1 MAMLAP
7 FAMPLLAASAAVGAV
22 GSIRSGNMQQAAA
35 DAEAQRMNAAAD
47 VTLRDATAQDEQFR
61 MDARR
66 RIGLQLA
73 ASAEA
78 GAGLNADSLR
88 ESIYGVEMD
97 SAAIRYGAMSRD
109 QALRDQAGITRWQG
123 RNAKTAG
130 YLNAAA
136 SVLNAGSSYYGG
148 RARIDAA
155 KKGT

>member
-1 MAMLAP
+1 MADP
-7 FAMPLLAASAAVGAV
+7 FTWIALASAVVGAAGAV
-22 GSIRSGNMQQAAA
+22 KQGVDAKNQAQ
-35 DAEAQRMNAAAD
+35 AEADRMRVAGEVA
-47 VTLRDATAQDEQFR
+47 LRDATAQDEQFR
-61 MDARR
+61 VDARR
-66 RIGLQLA
+66 RVGLQLA

-88 ESIYGVEMD
+88 ESVYGVEMD

-109 QALRDQAGITRWQG
+109 QALNDQATIATWQG
-123 RNAKTAG
+123 NRARTGG